1 METIVE
7 VGLLL
12 DKDFDYYEEILLK
25 AGAENEFN
33 CETHDR
39 YWTNKSYDELT
50 KMTENQIKMS
60 CIRVRDCNGIG
71 GTKFTPKKNLFK
83 SDKNKKYDI
92 DNLTLYDKTRQKR
105 EKMPKKEWDK
115 LVKNIEKDG
124 FYEIFDTFKTDFQY
138 KIGDMKSRIQL
149 QEIDNIGLV
158 LYYDN
163 PDYYTMPADLQW
175 KSIIDELNSYGF
187 DFRYEEQGIDKLRT
201 LLLGYDC
208 NSFNQNG

>member
-1 METIVE
+1 MEVVVE
-7 VGLLL
+7 LGILL
-12 DKDFDYYEEILLK
+12 DGDLDYYQDLLEK

-39 YWTNKSYDELT
+39 YWTNKTYDELS

-71 GTKFTPKKNLFK
+71 GTKLKPKKGGLFKKVIYDVDNLF
-83 SDKNKKYDI
+83 
-92 DNLTLYDKTRQKR
+92 LYDNTRKKR
-105 EKMPKKEWDK
+105 EKMDKKQWKE
-115 LVKNIEKDG
+115 LVSVIENNG
-124 FYEIFDTFKTDFQY
+124 WYEIFDTFKTDFQY
-138 KIGDMKSRIQL
+138 VIGDMKSRIQL

-175 KSIIDELNSYGF
+175 KSLVDELNSYGF
-187 DFRYEEQGIDKLRT
+187 NLRHDEQGIDKLRT

-208 NSFNQNG
+208 YSYNQNG